1 MDKALLGRRIKEAR
15 TLRDY
20 TLDDLARAIGL
31 NKSTVSRYEH
41 GEIEKPKLPV
51 IESIANELRVS
62 ASWLVGKSDTMLIP
76 APLSVAVPV
85 PFELSLEEQALIT
98 KYRALDDRGRSAVLN
113 TLNYEYDSLPG
124 EKARTSAKNA

>member
-1 MDKALLGRRIKEAR
+1 MDKAMLGRRIKEAR
-15 TLRDY
+15 SLREY

-62 ASWLVGKSDTMLIP
+62 ASWLIGKSDVMELRKPISVV
-76 APLSVAVPV
+76 APVSFTLSV
-85 PFELSLEEQALIT
+85 EEQALIT

>member
-15 TLRDY
+15 SLRDY

-62 ASWLVGKSDTMLIP
+62 ASWLIGKSDVMELRNHISVV
-76 APLSVAVPV
+76 APISFALSV
-85 PFELSLEEQALIT
+85 EEQALIT
-98 KYRALDDRGRSAVLN
+98 KYRALDDRGRSAVMN
-113 TLNYEYDSLPG
+113 TLNHEYDSLPG

>member
-1 MDKALLGRRIKEAR
+1 MDKALLGHRIKEAR
-15 TLRDY
+15 SLRDY

-62 ASWLVGKSDTMLIP
+62 ASWLIGKSDVMELRNHISVV
-76 APLSVAVPV
+76 APISFALSV
-85 PFELSLEEQALIT
+85 EEQALIT
-98 KYRALDDRGRSAVLN
+98 KYRALDDRGRSAVMN
-113 TLNYEYDSLPG
+113 TLNHEYDSLPG